1 MQILQITQRLS
12 SSEATNV
19 TLTLPFELR
28 QKSRLR
34 VTLDDGREAAL
45 ILSRSGVLRSGDCLL
60 AEDGTVVRIQAAT
73 ESVSTARSDDP
84 VLLARVCYH
93 LGNRHVALQVGQGW
107 CRYLHDHVLDEM
119 VIGLGIQVSEEQ
131 APFEP
136 ESGAYG
142 HAHNNALAPPLHRH
156 E

>member
-1 MQILQITQRLS
+1 MLQITQRLS
-12 SSEATNV
+12 SPEETKV

-34 VTLDDGREAAL
+34 VSLDDGREAAV
-45 ILSRSGVLRSGDCLL
+45 ILPRGRVLRSGDCLR
-60 AEDGTVVRIQAAT
+60 AEDGSVIRIQAAE
-73 ESVSTARSDDP
+73 ESVSTASSADP
-84 VLLARVCYH
+84 LLLARVCYH
-93 LGNRHVALQVGQGW
+93 LGNRHVALQVGPGW

-119 VIGLGIQVSEEQ
+119 VIGLGMDVREEK

-142 HAHNNALAPPLHRH
+142 HAHTNALAPPRA
-156 E
+156 

>member
-1 MQILQITQRLS
+1 MLQITQRLNIP
-12 SSEATNV
+12 ETTQV
-19 TLTLPFELR
+19 TLTLPFDAR

-45 ILSRSGVLRSGDCLL
+45 ILPRGRVLRSGDCLC
-60 AEDGTVVRIQAAT
+60 AEDGTVVRVQAAN

-93 LGNRHVALQVGQGW
+93 LGNRHVALQVGSGW
-107 CRYLHDHVLDEM
+107 CRYLHDHVLDDM
-119 VIGLGIQVSEEQ
+119 VIGLGIKVSEEQ

-136 ESGAYG
+136 ESGAYA
-142 HAHNNALAPPLHRH
+142 HAHTHALSPPPHVH
-156 E
+156 G

>member
-1 MQILQITQRLS
+1 MLQITQRLS
-12 SSEATNV
+12 SPEETKV

-34 VTLDDGREAAL
+34 VSLDDGREAAV
-45 ILSRSGVLRSGDCLL
+45 ILPRGRVLRSGDCLR
-60 AEDGTVVRIQAAT
+60 AEDGTVIRIQAAE
-73 ESVSTARSDDP
+73 ESVSTASSADP
-84 VLLARVCYH
+84 LLLARVCYH
-93 LGNRHVALQVGQGW
+93 LGNRHVALQVGPGW

-119 VIGLGIQVSEEQ
+119 VIGLGMNVREEQ

-142 HAHNNALAPPLHRH
+142 HAHTNALAPPHH
-156 E
+156 AHD